1 LYYCCFGRHSFST
14 GYPLI
19 VVISCRFIKTNDARD
34 LEEHQFGKGEGTIR
48 KGMLI
53 CKHPLLFFYLL
64 SFSISSCRPSSCF
77 SRPTL
82 RVVAYLFYIPVV
94 YTINE
99 LYVTT

>member
-1 LYYCCFGRHSFST
+1 
-14 GYPLI
+14 
-19 VVISCRFIKTNDARD
+19 
-34 LEEHQFGKGEGTIR
+34 
-48 KGMLI
+48 
-53 CKHPLLFFYLL
+53 LFFYLL